1 MYSFQCL
8 HFDKLSTRQL
18 YRISALR
25 QEVFVVEQNC
35 PYLDADGKDEH
46 AYHFMLWKN
55 DDLAGYFR
63 LLPKGISYTDYASIG
78 RVVTA
83 PLYRSQN
90 LGRELM
96 RQALIW
102 CSILFVGEK
111 IKISAQSHLEK
122 FYESFGF
129 KATGEYYLEDDIPH
143 SAMIFMPG

>member
-111 IKISAQSHLEK
+111 IKISAQSHLEN
-122 FYESFGF
+122 FYGSFGF
-129 KATGEYYLEDDIPH
+129 EPTGEYYLEDDIPH